1 MTKKEEIEKEKND
14 AIKELKELF
23 KKGKYTVYTVLR
35 HVSRSGMMRRIS
47 CFVMVNN
54 QPINIDWYIEKL
66 GTYQRHKNKEGLL
79 ISGCGMDMGFSLVYN
94 TSAVVYRGGFI
105 CRGEKC
111 PSNDHPNGDRNY
123 KPHKHSDGGYN
134 LKQRWI

>member
-1 MTKKEEIEKEKND
+1 MEKDE

-47 CFVMVNN
+47 CFIIVKNK
-54 QPINIDWYIEKL
+54 PINIDWYIEKL
-66 GTYQRHKNKEGLL
+66 GTYNRDRNHEGLK
-79 ISGCGMDMGFSLVYN
+79 IGGCGMDMGFSLVYN
-94 TSAVVYRGGFI
+94 TSSTVYRGGFI

-111 PSNDHPNGDRNY
+111 TSNDHINGDRNY
-123 KPHKHSDGGYN
+123 KPHKHRDGGYN
-134 LKQRWI
+134 LKQIWL